1 MELGISKV
9 LLICLIWSC
18 ISILLVD
25 ISVCFVVSW
34 FDFPRARSI
43 WGLSGHTCGFLDID
57 HLVAC
62 SEQWFGLFLS
72 GL

>member
-9 LLICLIWSC
+9 LLVWLIWSC

-25 ISVCFVVSW
+25 ISICFVVSW
-34 FDFPRARSI
+34 FNFPRAHFI
-43 WGLSGHTCGFLDID
+43 WGLSGHTCGFVDID
-57 HLVAC
+57 RLLAC
-62 SEQWFGLFLS
+62 SEWWFGVFLS